1 MSISKRY
8 FALVEGG
15 GTKFNCAIA
24 NEKREILVEKRI
36 PTTSPSQTISAVIDF
51 FNEQK
56 KAGFEFHKLG
66 LACFGPLD
74 LNPNSQS
81 FGSITSTPKAGWSN
95 VAIKKEL
102 ETSLSCDVSIDTD
115 VNAAALAEFKWG
127 ASQNTT
133 VSIYITVGTGVGGG
147 VVINGQTLKGLVHPE
162 LGHMLISGVPEI
174 KGVCPFHG
182 NCVEG
187 LAAGKSME
195 KIWDQPAENM
205 DSSHPAWQVEAKVLG
220 NFCHNLLVS
229 FSPQSIVLGG
239 GVMAKK
245 GLLEQV
251 VANAEQSL
259 KNYIVFP
266 YQQDIKHII
275 TAPGLGER
283 SGLLGALALI
293 MDF

>member
-1 MSISKRY
+1 MQEFY
-8 FALVEGG
+8 ALIEAG

-24 NEKREILVEKRI
+24 DNERNILIEKRFD
-36 PTTSPSQTISAVIDF
+36 TTTPIETISAVIAF
-51 FNEQK
+51 FKQQQQ
-56 KAGFEFHKLG
+56 AGYSFSKLG

-74 LNPNSQS
+74 LNPASHS
-81 FGSITSTPKAGWSN
+81 FGSITSTPKPHWSN
-95 VAIKKEL
+95 VDIKQQL
-102 ETSLSCDVSIDTD
+102 EKGLNCSVFIDTD

-127 ASQNTT
+127 ASQDTSVN
-133 VSIYITVGTGVGGG
+133 IYVTVGTGVGGG

-195 KIWDQPAENM
+195 AIWQQPSHSM
-205 DSSHPAWQVEAKVLG
+205 KDDHPAWDIEAKVLG
-220 NFCHNLLVS
+220 NFCHNLMVS

-239 GVMAKK
+239 GVMSKE
-245 GLLEQV
+245 GLLEKTIEY
-251 VANAEQSL
+251 AEQSL

-266 YQQDIKHII
+266 YNQGLKQII
-275 TAPGLGER
+275 TAPGLGPR
-283 SGLLGALALI
+283 SGVFGALALI
-293 MDF
+293 LNEK